1 MRRGDATLG
10 SSMEIKEETHNG
22 VVALAPEGD
31 LDMYNAPILVARLN
45 ELRKPGLQLIIRLA
59 GVASVDST
67 GLAALLAMRE
77 RLDRDG
83 GRLLLAE
90 PGRRMLAVLRIT
102 HTESSF
108 EMFDTLEAALRQAAA
123 P

>member
-1 MRRGDATLG
+1 
-10 SSMEIKEETHNG
+10 MEIKEETIDG
-22 VVALAPEGD
+22 VVALSPEGD

-45 ELRKPGLQLIIRLA
+45 ELRRPGLQLVIRLS

-108 EMFDTLEAALRQAAA
+108 ELYDTLQEALQRASNL
-123 P
+123 

>member
-1 MRRGDATLG
+1 
-10 SSMEIKEETHNG
+10 MEIKEETHNG
-22 VVALAPEGD
+22 VVALSPEGD

-45 ELRKPGLQLIIRLA
+45 ELRKPGLLLVIRLG

-83 GRLLLAE
+83 GRLILSE

-108 EMFDTLEAALRQAAA
+108 EMYDSLDEALKRAASV
-123 P
+123 